1 MLAYASIAT
10 QPASQPQIRGI
21 CGQNFCEECA
31 NIETSPDLLQCLN

>member
-10 QPASQPQIRGI
+10 QPASDPTDPRYLWQE
-21 CGQNFCEECA
+21 FSEECA